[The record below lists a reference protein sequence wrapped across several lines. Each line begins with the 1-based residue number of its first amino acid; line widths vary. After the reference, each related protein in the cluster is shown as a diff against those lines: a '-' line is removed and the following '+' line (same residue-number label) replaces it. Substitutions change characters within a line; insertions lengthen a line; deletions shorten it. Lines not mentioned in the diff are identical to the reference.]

1 MKSSYFISQ
10 SELVMLLTALGVAED
25 VVLYQGRVDPSLA
38 MRWFQDGRPRAA
50 IYFASKHFVPIFNLN
65 VENMMEI
72 LGSLQIEQT
81 KQSTGL
87 AGQKMLPN
95 AYCAENLAQGDCGPD
110 SVRMIVKVLRA
121 LDKVADSRAG
131 GEEKSEAEDK
141 EAHSRPEGEEKSEA
155 EKQTEEEKKA
165 AEDKEAFSRPEGPWG
180 KPWGRR
186 SARRR
191 SRQRRRRKRKK
202 EKQRRPTA
210 GQRKR

>member
-121 LDKVADSRAG
+121 LDKEAYSRAG
-131 GEEKSEAEDK
+131 GEEKSEAEK
-141 EAHSRPEGEEKSEA
+141 EAYSRPEGEEKSEA
-155 EKQTEEEKKA
+155 EKQTEEEKK
-165 AEDKEAFSRPEGPWG
+165 EEEGEAKKADSRSEEEM
-180 KPWGRR
+180 K
-186 SARRR
+186 
-191 SRQRRRRKRKK
+191 
-202 EKQRRPTA
+202 
-210 GQRKR
+210 